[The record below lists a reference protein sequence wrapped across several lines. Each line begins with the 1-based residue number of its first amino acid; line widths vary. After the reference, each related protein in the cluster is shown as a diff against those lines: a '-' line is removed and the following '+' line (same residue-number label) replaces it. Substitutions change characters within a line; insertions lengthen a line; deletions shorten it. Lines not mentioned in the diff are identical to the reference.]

1 MTSAGIMP
9 QTRAMLSVLLASAA
23 VACSFHADYGGGT
36 YKCSDGICPSGL
48 TCIQGTC
55 ATGGG
60 SADAAIDSRQA
71 ALTCADPGLVATTG
85 GAFMGTTAGRSNT
98 VTASCN
104 GGVMNGPD
112 AVYRFDATIGDQ
124 LTLAISGSY
133 PVNAYAIAPCTVA
146 PGTPTCIGNTAAA
159 SGNPIT
165 ITAAFTGAH
174 FVVVDGLN
182 PAQSGSYTLTIT
194 R

>member
-1 MTSAGIMP
+1 MP
-9 QTRAMLSVLLASAA
+9 QTRAVLSVLLASAA
-23 VACSFHADYGGGT
+23 AACSFDANYGGGM
-36 YKCSDGICPSGL
+36 YKCSDGICPTGL
-48 TCIQGTC
+48 SCIQGVC
-55 ATGGG
+55 AKAGG

-71 ALTCADPGLVATTG
+71 ALTCADPGPIASAG
-85 GAFMGTTAGRSNT
+85 GTFMGTTTGRSNT
-98 VTASCN
+98 VTATCS

-112 AVYRFDATIGDQ
+112 AVYRFDATVGDQ
-124 LTLAISGSY
+124 LAIAIAGSY

-159 SGNPIT
+159 PGNPIT
-165 ITAAFTGAH
+165 ITAAFTGAQ

-182 PAQSGSYTLTIT
+182 PAQSGDYTLTIT